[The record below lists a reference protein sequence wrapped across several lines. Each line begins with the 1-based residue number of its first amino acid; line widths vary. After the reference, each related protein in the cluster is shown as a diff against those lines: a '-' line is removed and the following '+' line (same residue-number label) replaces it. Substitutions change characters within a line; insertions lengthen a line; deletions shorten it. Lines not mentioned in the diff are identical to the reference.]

1 MTLLPAFGDLWVL
14 GPKSFAKEELFDLHM
29 MHVAG
34 EDLAVAKLYF
44 HVNFI
49 YMTKKKLHKDMQYI
63 YFNLKILSSLLP
75 LT

>member
-1 MTLLPAFGDLWVL
+1 MALLPAVEHLWVL
-14 GPKSFAKEELFDLHM
+14 GPKSSAKEELFDLHM
-29 MHVAG
+29 MHVAS

-49 YMTKKKLHKDMQYI
+49 YVTKKKLHKDMRYI
-63 YFNLKILSSLLP
+63 YFNFKILSSLLP